1 MGFQVVNGAMLKCS
15 FGVAPSA
22 LAVLP
27 MNKTLAFSQP
37 AANIM
42 DFVPIANIKPFGM
55 CQSPTNPAVILATAA
70 KLGVFSPMPCFPAVV
85 LPWVPGSPKVLI
97 GGLPALNDSSQCVCL
112 WAGIINITFAGQT
125 TVQIP

>member
-22 LAVLP
+22 LVVLP
-27 MNKTLAFSQP
+27 TNKTLACYQP
-37 AANIM
+37 AATIM
-42 DFVPIANIKPFGM
+42 DFVPLMNIMPFGM
-55 CQSPTNPAVILATAA
+55 CQSPTNPVVIAATAA
-70 KLGVFSPMPCFPAVV
+70 KLGVFSPMPCVPAVV

-97 GGLPALNDSSQCVCL
+97 GGLPALNNSSQCVCL
-112 WAGIINITFAGQT
+112 WAGIITITFAGQT